1 MKKGAGGNFQLT
13 WLFNENY
20 QILGYSATIGY
31 GVTKIL
37 QEGKPFQINIFLVKN
52 TKCKAIQPRCD
63 MELQRFYKKVK
74 LFKLTFFSA

>member
-20 QILGYSATIGY
+20 QILGYSPTIGY

-37 QEGKPFQINIFLVKN
+37 QEGKPFQINIF
-52 TKCKAIQPRCD
+52 
-63 MELQRFYKKVK
+63 
-74 LFKLTFFSA
+74 FSEEH

>member
-1 MKKGAGGNFQLT
+1 MWLLLKYQQSLKKATGWPEIDIVKKGAGGNFQLT

-37 QEGKPFQINIFLVKN
+37 QEGKPFQINIF
-52 TKCKAIQPRCD
+52 
-63 MELQRFYKKVK
+63 
-74 LFKLTFFSA
+74 FSEEH